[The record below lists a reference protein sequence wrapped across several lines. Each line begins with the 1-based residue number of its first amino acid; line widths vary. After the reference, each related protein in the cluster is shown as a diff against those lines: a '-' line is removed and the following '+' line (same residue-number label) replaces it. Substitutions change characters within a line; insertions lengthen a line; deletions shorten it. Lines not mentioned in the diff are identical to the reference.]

1 MMINKRL
8 IDIVKNSK
16 KYIACNVISQWVS
29 LAVNIIIMG
38 LIAKMLQ
45 ALSVGTVE
53 ERQIMLTAVLAGAA
67 VVIRFLSVIV
77 SSRMSYLSS
86 KEVKKTLRQMIYQK
100 LLRLGSSYNEQINT
114 SEVVQVAV
122 EGVEQLETYFGAY
135 LPQFIYAMVAPL
147 TLFGVLSMV
156 NFPSALVL
164 LVCVPMIPVTIVMIQ
179 RWAKKLLAK
188 YWSQYTALGDTF
200 LENLQGLTT
209 TKIYQADEFKHREMN
224 EQSEHFRRITM
235 KVLTMQLNSIT
246 IMDLIAYGGAAL
258 GVILAVLQFQGGK
271 VDLFGCIMI
280 ILLAADFFLP
290 MRLLGSFF
298 HIAMNGMAA
307 SDKIFRLLD
316 IPEPEQKKK
325 SVSEDCSIICR
336 NLRFSYEGNREI
348 LHGINLSFPKGSFTA
363 IVGESGCG
371 KSTISSIL
379 MGRNKEYG
387 GEVTVGDCPL
397 SEISEVSLMEHFTYI
412 SHQSHLFKGTV
423 RENLLMARPDADED
437 MLWRVLER
445 VKLAEF
451 LRGEKGLDMLLN
463 ENASNLSGGQRQRL
477 ALARALLHDSPV
489 YIFDEA
495 TSNIDVESENDIMT
509 QIYALAK
516 TKTVILISH
525 RLANITGADHI
536 YVLEKG
542 NVVEK
547 GDHKTLLLQN
557 GPYARLWNAQQE
569 LESYGKRRG
578 GICHAAKRI

>member
-8 IDIVKNSK
+8 IDTVKNSK
-16 KYIACNVISQWVS
+16 KYIVCNVISQWVS

-45 ALSVGTVE
+45 ALSVGSVE
-53 ERQIMLTAVLAGAA
+53 ERQIMLTAVFAGAA

-325 SVSEDCSIICR
+325 SVPEDCSIICR

-387 GEVTVGDCPL
+387 GEVTVGDFPL

-423 RENLLMARPDADED
+423 RENLLMAQPDADED

-495 TSNIDVESENDIMT
+495 TSNIDVESENDVMT

-578 GICHAAKRI
+578 GICHATKRI